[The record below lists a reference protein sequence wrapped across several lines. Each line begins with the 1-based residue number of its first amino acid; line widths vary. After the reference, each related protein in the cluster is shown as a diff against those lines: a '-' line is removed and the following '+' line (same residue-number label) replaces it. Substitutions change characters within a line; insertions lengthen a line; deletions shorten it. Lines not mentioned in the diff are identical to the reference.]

1 MRLSNWKIGRKLAAA
16 FTVVVALMAGVGALA
31 VADLREINAR
41 QNEATI
47 AGAGYSATAL
57 ARLYLARQENSFR
70 GYSLTGEAYYR
81 ERLDAHRGSFQTEIA
96 QLRETF
102 GGDAE
107 KLAQIEKADRAAE
120 GWYQRVTAGAS
131 AASLRPAVGSQG
143 TADQMMGAA
152 EEGLEATQAL
162 FTADRDTARAHLSKA
177 VQLGMIQIGG
187 GILLLALLSVGIAFL
202 LTRAVAKPLVG
213 LTEAMGALVQN
224 RLEGE
229 IVGQSRGDE
238 IGAMARALVRFK
250 ENSDLL
256 DASRA
261 EAWND
266 AFKSAAF
273 DGSPTAMMTIDRDF
287 KILHVNGAAKT
298 MLTEHAQA
306 FRSLWSGLDP
316 DKVLGH
322 CIDVFPEH
330 PGHQRQVLADP
341 SRLPHQAQIKV
352 GDLLFDLN
360 ISAVHDRAGNYIGN
374 ALQWEDVTAIR
385 AKEVQV
391 DDYLAQLTAAKRTQA
406 VIEFDLDGTILT
418 ANENFLNTVGY
429 RLEEIQGRHHRMFC
443 DADYVRSPEYQ
454 GLWDTMKQGGYVADK
469 FARYGRDHR
478 KVWLEASYNSILG
491 ADGKPYKVVKFATDV
506 TRTELARIA
515 DEEAAK
521 VLAEQQAIVVSET
534 GRALEAL
541 SAGDL
546 SYRITADFPEE
557 YVSVRNDFNEAI
569 GKLKEAM
576 SEIASNT
583 TAMRSGASEISQA
596 ADDLSRRTEQQAAT
610 LEETA
615 AALDQITATVRKTA
629 EGAGRAGQVVE
640 GARGD
645 AERSG
650 EVVTRAITAMGDIER
665 SADQISQIIGV
676 IDEIAFQTNLLA
688 LNAGVEAARA
698 GDAGKGFAV
707 VASEVRALA
716 QRSAEA
722 AKEIKSLISA
732 STTQV
737 KSGVG
742 LVGETGQ
749 ALTAIVGRVQ
759 EISGLMVEIAASAQE
774 QATALS
780 EVNTAVNQMDQATQQ
795 NAAMVEQSTA
805 ASHSLTQESEQL
817 TRLVGRFRLGGSTPT
832 RAPASRPAAD
842 NPALRQSQSRVTEF
856 AKQWAAPRTS
866 GALALKPSGE
876 TEWEEF

>member
-16 FTVVVALMAGVGALA
+16 FAVVVALMAAVGGFA
-31 VADLREINAR
+31 VLELRAIDANQQEARRTGAAFDTAADAR
-41 QNEATI
+41 F
-47 AGAGYSATAL
+47 
-57 ARLYLARQENSFR
+57 YLVRQENSFR
-70 GYSLTGEAYYR
+70 GYTITGEQYYR
-81 ERLDAHRGSFQTEIA
+81 ERLEAHRGNFKKAIGE
-96 QLRETF
+96 LREAAV
-102 GGDAE
+102 GNAAE
-107 KLAQIEKADRAAE
+107 VAEIDKAERAAE
-120 GWYQRVTAGAS
+120 AWYQSVMEGAS
-131 AASLRPAVGSQG
+131 ATALRPAIGRQGS
-143 TADQMMGAA
+143 ADQMMGTA
-152 EEGLEATQAL
+152 EESLEATQAL
-162 FTADRDTARAHLSKA
+162 FAAERDEARAHLSSS
-177 VQLGMIQIGG
+177 VQRGVFEVAG
-187 GILLLALLSVGIAFL
+187 GILLLALLSVGIAWM
-202 LTRAVAKPLVG
+202 LTRAVARPLVG

-224 RLEGE
+224 RLDGE
-229 IVGQSRGDE
+229 IVGQNRGDE
-238 IGAMARALVRFK
+238 IGAMARALVQFK
-250 ENSDLL
+250 QNSDLL

-273 DGSPTAMMTIDRDF
+273 EGSPTAMMTIDRDF
-287 KILHVNGAAKT
+287 KILHVNGATKKL
-298 MLTEHAQA
+298 LTDHAQA
-306 FRSLWSGLDP
+306 FRSLWNGFEP
-316 DKVLGH
+316 DKMLGQ
-322 CIDVFPEH
+322 CIDVFHKNPN
-330 PGHQRQVLADP
+330 HQRQMLADP
-341 SRLPHQAQIKV
+341 SRLPHRAEIKV
-352 GDLLFDLN
+352 GDLTFDLN
-360 ISAVHDRAGNYIGN
+360 ISAVRDRAGNYIGN

-385 AKEVQV
+385 AQGAQV
-391 DDYLAQLTAAKRTQA
+391 DDYLAQLTAAKRNQA
-406 VIEFDLDGTILT
+406 VIEFDLDGNILS

-429 RLEEIQGRHHRMFC
+429 RLEEIKGRHHRLFC
-443 DADYVRSPEYQ
+443 DADYARSPEYQ
-454 GLWDTMKQGGYVADK
+454 TLWDTMKNGGYISDK
-469 FARYGRDHR
+469 FVRYGRDQR
-478 KVWLEASYNSILG
+478 KVWLEASYNPILG
-491 ADGKPYKVVKFATDV
+491 PDGKPYKVVKFATDV
-506 TRTELARIA
+506 TRAEMARI
-515 DEEAAK
+515 EEEEKAK
-521 VLAEQQAIVVSET
+521 LVAQQQAIVVSET
-534 GRALEAL
+534 GRGLEAL

-546 SYRITADFPEE
+546 SYRITAEFPEE
-557 YVSVRNDFNEAI
+557 YASVRNDFNEAM

-576 SEIASNT
+576 SEIAANT

-615 AALDQITATVRKTA
+615 AALDEITATVRKTA
-629 EGAGRAGQVVE
+629 EGASRAGQVVE

-650 EVVTRAITAMGDIER
+650 EVVTRAIAAMGDIER

-759 EISGLMVEIAASAQE
+759 EINGLMVEIAASAQE
-774 QATALS
+774 QSTALS

-817 TRLVGRFRLGGSTPT
+817 TRLVSRFRLGGPGASP
-832 RAPASRPAAD
+832 APASRPLAD
-842 NPALRQSQSRVTEF
+842 NPALRQSQSRVTDF
-856 AKQWAAPRTS
+856 AKQWAAPRTA

>member
-16 FTVVVALMAGVGALA
+16 FGVVVTLMVIVGALA
-31 VADLREINAR
+31 VMEFREIDAR
-41 QNEATI
+41 QEEAR
-47 AGAGYSATAL
+47 AASAAYGTTAS
-57 ARLYLARQENSFR
+57 AQFYLTRQENSFR
-70 GYSLTGEAYYR
+70 GYTISGEPYYR
-81 ERLDAHRGSFQTEIA
+81 ERLDAHRGNYQKAIAELRAAAGDDAVSLAEI
-96 QLRETF
+96 
-102 GGDAE
+102 GKAE
-107 KLAQIEKADRAAE
+107 RAAE
-120 GWYQRVTAGAS
+120 AWYQEVTNGAS
-131 AASLRPAVGSQG
+131 TTALRPAVGSQA
-143 TADQMMGAA
+143 TADQMMEAA
-152 EEGLEATQAL
+152 EGALESTQAL
-162 FTADRDTARAHLSKA
+162 FATERDTARSLLSDS
-177 VQLGMIQIGG
+177 VRQGMIQISG
-187 GILLLALLSVGIAFL
+187 GILLLVLLSVGIAWL

-213 LTEAMGALVQN
+213 LTDAMGALVQN

-229 IVGQSRGDE
+229 IVGRDRGDE
-238 IGAMARALVRFK
+238 IGAMARALVQFK
-250 ENSDLL
+250 QNADLL
-256 DASRA
+256 DASRS

-273 DGSPTAMMTIDRDF
+273 EGSPTAMMTIDRDF
-287 KILHVNGAAKT
+287 KILHVNAATKA
-298 MLTEHAQA
+298 MLSEHAQA
-306 FRSLWSGLDP
+306 FRSLWNGFEP
-316 DKVLGH
+316 EKMLGQ
-322 CIDVFPEH
+322 CIDVFHKNPN
-330 PGHQRQVLADP
+330 HQRQMLADP
-341 SRLPHQAQIKV
+341 SRLPHSAEIKV
-352 GDLLFDLN
+352 GDMLFVLN
-360 ISAVHDRAGNYIGN
+360 ISAVRDRDGNYIGN
-374 ALQWEDVTAIR
+374 ALQWEDVTAAR
-385 AKEVQV
+385 AKDSQV
-391 DDYLAQLTAAKRTQA
+391 NDYLAQLTAAKRTQA

-418 ANENFLNTVGY
+418 ANKNFLNSVGY
-429 RLEEIQGRHHRMFC
+429 RLEEIKGRHHRMFC

-469 FARYGRDHR
+469 FVRYGRDHR
-478 KVWLEASYNSILG
+478 KVWLEASYNSIL
-491 ADGKPYKVVKFATDV
+491 DPNGKPYKVVKFATDV
-506 TRTELARIA
+506 THTELARMEE
-515 DEEAAK
+515 EEAAK
-521 VLAEQQAIVVSET
+521 VVAEQQAIVVSET

-546 SYRITADFPEE
+546 SYRITAEFPQE

-615 AALDQITATVRKTA
+615 AALDEITATVRKTA

-817 TRLVGRFRLGGSTPT
+817 TRLVGRFRLGGSAP
-832 RAPASRPAAD
+832 APASRPIAD
-842 NPALRQSQSRVTEF
+842 NPALRQSQSRVTDF